1 MDELGIKSVVAGID
15 EGNVASQRAFAKAG
29 FERLPAQDAQHCA
42 LWSFVGR
49 ENVRMGNSVNIR
61 DE

>member
-42 LWSFVGR
+42 LWGFVGR
-49 ENVRMGNSVNIR
+49 ENARTGIR
-61 DE
+61 